1 MLACVPPNTRFPG
14 MANYSSEPP
23 MAEADRTAA
32 RGKAK
37 ARKTTLYA
45 LTVVC
50 KDEAD
55 QKNLFNLAGRLFPG
69 RRIRV
74 VVS

>member
-1 MLACVPPNTRFPG
+1 
-14 MANYSSEPP
+14 
-23 MAEADRTAA
+23 MAEADRATA

-45 LTVVC
+45 LTIVC

-55 QKNLFNLAGRLFPG
+55 QKHLFTQTSRSFPG

>member
-1 MLACVPPNTRFPG
+1 MKRVITTEEKA
-14 MANYSSEPP
+14 
-23 MAEADRTAA
+23 TA
-32 RGKAK
+32 RSK
-37 ARKTTLYA
+37 KTQFKTLYA

-55 QKNLFNLAGRLFPG
+55 QEALFERLKDFVNP
-69 RRIRV
+69 RKVRV

>member
-1 MLACVPPNTRFPG
+1 MTK
-14 MANYSSEPP
+14 YSTEAPL
-23 MAEADRTAA
+23 AEADRTAA
-32 RGKAK
+32 KGKAK

-45 LTVVC
+45 LTIEC
-50 KDEAD
+50 RDEAD
-55 QKNLFNLAGRLFPG
+55 QQHLFTQTRRSFPG

>member
-1 MLACVPPNTRFPG
+1 
-14 MANYSSEPP
+14 
-23 MAEADRTAA
+23 MAEADRTSA

-50 KDEAD
+50 NDEAD
-55 QKNLFNLAGRLFPG
+55 QRNLFNQAGRLFPG

>member
-1 MLACVPPNTRFPG
+1 
-14 MANYSSEPP
+14 
-23 MAEADRTAA
+23 MAEADRAAA

-37 ARKTTLYA
+37 ARKSTLYA

>member
-1 MLACVPPNTRFPG
+1 MTVAPNRIG
-14 MANYSSEPP
+14 VADYSSEAPLK
-23 MAEADRTAA
+23 EADRKEQE
-32 RGKAK
+32 RRAK
-37 ARKTTLYA
+37 ARKRTLYA

-50 KDEAD
+50 RDEAD
-55 QKNLFNLAGRLFPG
+55 QKALFPQARRLFAG